1 MTSPLNLTRREV
13 SGPITPESAATSVN
27 CFDLCESR
35 SPCQLLATCIRD
47 CSGLSA
53 ANVTTIRPPRRSRWH
68 VEPTTDPE
76 RDGRAATTQN
86 LLFRKVMVDA
96 VVAISLAKPSKPA

>member
-1 MTSPLNLTRREV
+1 MFRSLQVAFAVAEFARIRTPQTEFLRIQLRGSFA
-13 SGPITPESAATSVN
+13 SGP
-27 CFDLCESR
+27 D
-35 SPCQLLATCIRD
+35 RD
-47 CSGLSA
+47 CSGRSA

-76 RDGRAATTQN
+76 RDDCAATTRN

-96 VVAISLAKPSKPA
+96 VVAISLAKPSKP